1 MLNENSEKNDI
12 NQLDKIYKNFII
24 ELRQIE
30 EKRNKKISKIV
41 KQDDDKNVSEIL
53 KNISKQDQLS

>member
-1 MLNENSEKNDI
+1 MLNGNSEKTDI
-12 NQLDKIYKNFII
+12 NQLEKIYKNFII

-41 KQDDDKNVSEIL
+41 KKDDNNNVSEIL
-53 KNISKQDQLS
+53 KNINKQD

>member
-1 MLNENSEKNDI
+1 MLNENSEKKDI

-30 EKRNKKISKIV
+30 EKRNIKISKIV

-53 KNISKQDQLS
+53 KNINKQD

>member
-53 KNISKQDQLS
+53 KNINKQD